1 MAANPRLTHDIAVAR
16 AEALE
21 AAAEQLAA
29 NCQHEQ
35 AYVRLR
41 AAVELLRDRWGP
53 NPARD
58 ELDRLRREHAE
69 AREHARRDVLT
80 ASYNR
85 RYLDERLATLLD
97 EPNVRR
103 AGLSIALV
111 DIDHFK
117 QVNDRHGHPLGDRV
131 LQQVVSL
138 LDADLPAD
146 AFVARYGGEEFALAL
161 PGANLDDAVE
171 ISELARRRVDEY
183 PWPDIAAALRVTV
196 SIGVTH
202 DALQPPDFTQLIVD
216 SDQLLY
222 AAKDAGRNAVA
233 YRDAAGLV
241 RLAGAASARR
251 AIPQPAPPAA

>member
-1 MAANPRLTHDIAVAR
+1 MAANPRLTDDLAVER
-16 AEALE
+16 AEALA

-29 NCQHEQ
+29 SAQHEQ

-41 AAVELLRDRWGP
+41 AAVELLRDRWEP
-53 NPARD
+53 TPARD

-69 AREHARRDVLT
+69 AREHARRDCLT

-97 EPNVRR
+97 EPTVRPD
-103 AGLSIALV
+103 GLSIALV

-138 LDADLPAD
+138 LDEDLPPD
-146 AFVARYGGEEFALAL
+146 AFVARYGGEEFALVL
-161 PGANLDDAVE
+161 PGSDLDAAVE
-171 ISELARRRVDEY
+171 IGERARQRVYEH
-183 PWPDIAAALRVTV
+183 PWHDVAPALRVTV
-196 SIGVTH
+196 SVGVSH
-202 DALQPPDFTQLIVD
+202 DGAQPPDVSRLIVD
-216 SDQLLY
+216 ADQLLY
-222 AAKDAGRNAVA
+222 AAKDSGRNAVG

>member
-1 MAANPRLTHDIAVAR
+1 MAANPLANDLAVAR
-16 AEALE
+16 AEALA

-29 NCQHEQ
+29 RSQHEQ

-41 AAVELLRDRWGP
+41 AAIELLRYRWEP
-53 NPARD
+53 TPVHD
-58 ELDRLRREHAE
+58 ELDRLRREHEE
-69 AREHARRDVLT
+69 AREHARRDCLT

-97 EPNVRR
+97 EPNVHR

-146 AFVARYGGEEFALAL
+146 AFVARYGGEEFALVM
-161 PGANLDDAVE
+161 PGSDLESAVDIGE
-171 ISELARRRVDEY
+171 RARQRVDGY
-183 PWPDIAAALRVTV
+183 PWGDVAEELRVTV
-196 SIGVTH
+196 SIGISH
-202 DALQPPDFTQLIVD
+202 DVARPPDVTQLIVD

-222 AAKDAGRNAVA
+222 AAKDSGRNAVA
-233 YRDAAGLV
+233 FRDAAGLV
-241 RLAGAASARR
+241 RLAGPAAARR